1 MQISL
6 YCAAMTLWAQFTL
19 WHVLINLKIQSRQR
33 KLPEEHTEK
42 NLDVELRPN
51 KRQTNKRKMNTNVT

>member
-1 MQISL
+1 
-6 YCAAMTLWAQFTL
+6 MTLWAQFTL